1 MYDKKNLK
9 NKNVGRLI
17 EAARGKRSLRQ
28 YAKDAGVSYAT
39 IYAIESG
46 KNNPE
51 PETIKKLTSKQA
63 KPENDVT
70 FDDVM
75 IAAGYRTEDFEEKV
89 NAEAHELAEKIVEDR
104 LSNSG
109 EQLAVEPMPDYRG
122 AILESRMEYAK
133 IENKAKGIIYNA
145 IDQLNVS
152 FTKKADDEHRSG
164 PMVPDLIL
172 SIDKGRINEW
182 WIEFK
187 MARMY
192 THGNTMSIYAAIS
205 RLLALDIRK
214 NVKLSIVTN
223 DVWAFNSLKRYDH
236 QMSIRAEF
244 SIILVDMNN
253 GDEISE
259 VYLSN
264 YDLDDRSA
272 EFYLT

>member
-1 MYDKKNLK
+1 MYNKKNAK
-9 NKNVGRLI
+9 NKDVGRLI

-75 IAAGYRTEDFEEKV
+75 IAAGYTTEDFEEKV
-89 NAEAHELAEKIVEDR
+89 NAEAHELAEKMVEDR
-104 LSNSG
+104 LSSAG
-109 EQLAVEPMPDYRG
+109 EQPAPEPVTSYRDG
-122 AILESRMEYAK
+122 ILESQMEYAK
-133 IENKAKGIIYNA
+133 IENRAKGIIYNA

-152 FTKKADDEHRSG
+152 FSKKADNEHRRG
-164 PMVPDLIL
+164 TREPDLIL
-172 SIDKGRINEW
+172 SIEKGKITEW

-187 MARMY
+187 MARMNTHSSVMSMY
-192 THGNTMSIYAAIS
+192 TAIC
-205 RLLALDIRK
+205 RLLALGIRK
-214 NVKLSIVTN
+214 DVKLSIVTN
-223 DVWAFNSLKRYDH
+223 DVWAFNLLKRYEH
-236 QMSIRAEF
+236 QMSFRAEF

-264 YDLDDRSA
+264 YDLDDHSA
-272 EFYLT
+272 EFYLS